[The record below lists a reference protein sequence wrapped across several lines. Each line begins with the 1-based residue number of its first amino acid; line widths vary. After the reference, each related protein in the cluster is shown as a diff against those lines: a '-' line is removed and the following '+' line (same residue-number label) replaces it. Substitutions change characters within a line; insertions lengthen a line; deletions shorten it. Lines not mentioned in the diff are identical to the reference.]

1 MTPEVSAALFLSAAG
16 FAYLVALVTGHSIT
30 KSGYNRGQVI
40 GRVTMWAICL
50 AGAGAST
57 PTLAWSQAQRNMS
70 SSLYPPPLVF
80 IVAVVLVAGSSWYML
95 AKIRGHQARRRRA
108 SSY

>member
-16 FAYLVALVTGHSIT
+16 FAYAVSLVTGHSIK
-30 KSGYNRGQVI
+30 KSGYNREQVI

-50 AGAGAST
+50 AGAGVSV

-70 SSLYPPPLVF
+70 SNLYPPLVVF
-80 IVAVVLVAGSSWYML
+80 IAAVVLVAGSSWYML
-95 AKIRGHQARRRRA
+95 AKIRGHQARCRRA
-108 SSY
+108 SLY